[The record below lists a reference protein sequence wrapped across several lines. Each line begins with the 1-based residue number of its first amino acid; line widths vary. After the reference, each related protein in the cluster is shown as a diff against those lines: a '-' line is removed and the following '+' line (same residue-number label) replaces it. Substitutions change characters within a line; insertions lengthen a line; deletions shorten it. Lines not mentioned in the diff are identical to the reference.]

1 MKGMTT
7 LSAVRQRVDEL
18 SRNCRDELVDSRSIS
33 FDNLETI
40 RISGQPYH
48 LRLTGQNL
56 IGIRYALPLPYLRR
70 SPEDVQAVNLNYWI
84 KQERNERFFVRFDNS
99 EVRAVF
105 TPRYKPMD
113 NWEILSRL
121 EELGY
126 SGKTE
131 VQVNLDQ
138 EFFSLSIPDPKKT
151 FSVNGKG
158 DKICLG
164 VAICNSEVG
173 ISALR
178 ISSFFLRL
186 ICTNGLIGKVQ
197 VSSAFR
203 HISRKIMSDLPDVLT
218 AVGYQLSRQT
228 AQFKISLEAKVAEPK
243 ATIQSFNRQ
252 FQLDKMEQEAVEYG
266 WEKEAGYTMFHIVN
280 SYTSGA
286 HYPQL
291 PAHSSYKLQKVGGKI
306 LALVK

>member
-1 MKGMTT
+1 MKGMKT
-7 LSAVRQRVDEL
+7 LAEVNQKVAEL
-18 SRNCRDELVDSRSIS
+18 SKNCSDQLVDTRQIW
-33 FDNLETI
+33 FDDLETI
-40 RISGQPYH
+40 KIEGEPH
-48 LRLTGQNL
+48 
-56 IGIRYALPLPYLRR
+56 YLRPSAQQLIALR
-70 SPEDVQAVNLNYWI
+70 HGIPLTYLKRCPSDVQSYNLNYWQ
-84 KQERNERFFVRFDNS
+84 KQERNEQAFVRFDMG

-105 TPRYKPMD
+105 TTKYKPMD
-113 NWEILSRL
+113 NWEILARL

-126 SGKTE
+126 PGKTE
-131 VQVNLDQ
+131 VQVNLDH
-138 EFFSLSIPDPKKT
+138 EFFSLSIPDPTKT

-164 VAICNSEVG
+164 VSICNSEVG

-186 ICTNGLIGKVQ
+186 ICTNGLVGKVQ

-228 AQFKISLEAKVAEPK
+228 AQFKISLETKVAEPK

-252 FQLDKMEQEAVEYG
+252 FQLDKLEQTAVEYG

-280 SYTSGA
+280 SYTSGS

-291 PAHSSYKLQKVGGKI
+291 PAASSYKLQKVGGQI

>member
-1 MKGMTT
+1 
-7 LSAVRQRVDEL
+7 
-18 SRNCRDELVDSRSIS
+18 
-33 FDNLETI
+33 
-40 RISGQPYH
+40 
-48 LRLTGQNL
+48 
-56 IGIRYALPLPYLRR
+56 
-70 SPEDVQAVNLNYWI
+70 
-84 KQERNERFFVRFDNS
+84 VRFDGG

-121 EELGY
+121 QELGY

-138 EFFSLSIPDPKKT
+138 EFFSLSIPDPTKM

-164 VAICNSEVG
+164 VNLCNFEVG

-178 ISSFFLRL
+178 ISTFALRI
-186 ICTNGLIGKVQ
+186 ICTNGAIGRVQ

-218 AVGYQLSRQT
+218 AVGYQLSRQS
-228 AQFKISLEAKVAEPK
+228 AKFKISLDTKVSEPK

-252 FQLDKMEQEAVEYG
+252 FQLDMLEQTAVEYG

-286 HYPQL
+286 HYPSL
-291 PAHSSYKLQKVGGKI
+291 PAHSIYKLQKVGGQI
-306 LALVK
+306 LAMVK